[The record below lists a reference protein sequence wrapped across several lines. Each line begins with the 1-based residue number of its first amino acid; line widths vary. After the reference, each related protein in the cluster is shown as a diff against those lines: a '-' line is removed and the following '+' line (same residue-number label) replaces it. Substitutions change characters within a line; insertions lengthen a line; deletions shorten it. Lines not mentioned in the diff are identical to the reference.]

1 MKHLLFILFIIIGY
15 SANAQD
21 GFFLTK
27 QQHEQIKANLRD
39 YKVLIIKYEVRS
51 KEFEDL
57 KAQYAFT
64 KNLYV
69 NLQSENEILRL
80 KSINAHNLEIKI
92 QNLEND
98 KLKMAEKISS
108 QQRELEYKNKSLY
121 NYQRKYFKERSTN
134 RGDRLMAAVV
144 YGSFMLAG
152 IWGVYISIEANH

>member
-1 MKHLLFILFIIIGY
+1 MKLIFFIIFFISFY
-15 SANAQD
+15 TAHSQD

-39 YKVLIIKYEVRS
+39 YKVLIVKYDVKS
-51 KEFEDL
+51 KEFEEL
-57 KAQYAFT
+57 KAQYAFS
-64 KNLYV
+64 KKLYV
-69 NLQSENEILRL
+69 DLQYENEVLRL

-98 KLKMAEKISS
+98 KLKLTEKILS
-108 QQRELEYKNKSLY
+108 QQRELDYKNQSLY
-121 NYQRKYFKERSTN
+121 NYKRKYLKEHSLN